1 MGVCVFETGAH
12 IAIAGSMTSRKCP
25 GAADITLLDHSA
37 MMILDGTLSDFDPLE
52 LERLQRIILAYEKII
67 GHLEAWNSQQEIEME
82 MYRMPAPEFD
92 KRALREAVVNA
103 FCHRD
108 YSVMGRIR
116 VAVED
121 EGLTIANPGGVI
133 EGVTIIYHKIKDRH
147 PKARLLIEMAVF
159 YA

>member
-1 MGVCVFETGAH
+1 
-12 IAIAGSMTSRKCP
+12 
-25 GAADITLLDHSA
+25 

-67 GHLEAWNSQQEIEME
+67 GHLESWNSQQEIEME

-133 EGVTIIYHKIKDRH
+133 EGVTLYIIK
-147 PKARLLIEMAVF
+147 
-159 YA
+159 

>member
-1 MGVCVFETGAH
+1 
-12 IAIAGSMTSRKCP
+12 
-25 GAADITLLDHSA
+25 
-37 MMILDGTLSDFDPLE
+37 
-52 LERLQRIILAYEKII
+52 
-67 GHLEAWNSQQEIEME
+67 
-82 MYRMPAPEFD
+82 MPAPEFD

-108 YSVMGRIR
+108 YSVMGRIC

-133 EGVTIIYHKIKDRH
+133 EGVTLYIIKKKDRH

>member
-1 MGVCVFETGAH
+1 MGVCVFETDAH

-37 MMILDGTLSDFDPLE
+37 MMILDSTLSDFDPLE

-67 GHLEAWNSQQEIEME
+67 GHLESWNSQQVIEMG
-82 MYRMPAPEFD
+82 MYRMPAPEVD

-133 EGVTIIYHKIKDRH
+133 EDVTLYIIK
-147 PKARLLIEMAVF
+147 
-159 YA
+159 

>member
-1 MGVCVFETGAH
+1 MGVYVFETDAH

-67 GHLEAWNSQQEIEME
+67 GHLESWNSQQEIEMG

-121 EGLTIANPGGVI
+121 EGLTIANPGGGI
-133 EGVTIIYHKIKDRH
+133 EDVTLYIIK
-147 PKARLLIEMAVF
+147 
-159 YA
+159 

>member
-37 MMILDGTLSDFDPLE
+37 MMILDGTSSDFDPLE

-92 KRALREAVVNA
+92 KRALRKAVVNA

-133 EGVTIIYHKIKDRH
+133 EGVTLYIIK
-147 PKARLLIEMAVF
+147 
-159 YA
+159 